1 MRTAVPKCRQLIK
14 GWHKATFKEAQIDTT
29 VLKSLNISKEI
40 NIFLTDST
48 HEGLTDDVIIVSAD
62 PFQTYQLRIRYVE
75 ENKELNLNFPGSK
88 TILEIKTDIYA
99 VLKVPVRFQ
108 KWIGWPENSTNDTKL
123 SETGF
128 NAIHSLQLSRMDSDN
143 NFNANA

>member
-1 MRTAVPKCRQLIK
+1 M
-14 GWHKATFKEAQIDTT
+14 
-29 VLKSLNISKEI
+29 
-40 NIFLTDST
+40 
-48 HEGLTDDVIIVSAD
+48 IIVSAD